1 MSLPRPILL
10 AALLS
15 LALSLAPPCP
25 ARANGNGQPLTRL
38 VQDGGLLVSKNGAVI
53 YARNEEKL
61 FVPASV
67 LKIGTGLAAIRILG
81 PEYRFRTEFFL
92 TPDQDLVIRG
102 LADPF
107 LVSEEVSAMARGLRS
122 RGLAKVRH
130 IHLDDSACRLERGTD
145 GAGASLNPYD
155 AQSGCLAVNFN
166 TVHVEVEKNGRVRS
180 AEEQTP
186 LLPIM
191 AELARGLAPGSH
203 RINVTA
209 SGDRSLRYA
218 GELFAA
224 ILAREGVEV
233 TGRIRTG
240 PLPAAAPFHVHVSGR
255 GLDEIVA
262 GLLFYS
268 NNFIANQL
276 FLAAGAARFGW
287 PATWDKGRDAMTG
300 FYRDELNLSGREIT
314 VVEGSGLSRQNRL
327 SPKAMLAILEAF
339 KPHAH
344 LLPLDKGRRL
354 KSGTLTGVYA
364 YAGYFP
370 AANGGLDPFVLILNQ
385 PRNTRDRVLELLHKM
400 QRNNSPLKN
409 GLARHRDVVLKFSRP

>member
-1 MSLPRPILL
+1 MSRSRALLL
-10 AALLS
+10 AALIS
-15 LALSLAPPCP
+15 LALCLAAPCP
-25 ARANGNGQPLTRL
+25 APANGNGRPLSGL
-38 VQDGGLLVSKNGAVI
+38 VQEGGLLVSKNGVVV

-67 LKIGTGLAAIRILG
+67 LKIGTGLAAFHLLG
-81 PEYRFRTEFFL
+81 PEHRFRTEFFL

-107 LVSEEVSAMARGLRS
+107 LVSEEVAAMARGLRDK
-122 RGLAKVRH
+122 GLAMVRH

-155 AQSGCLAVNFN
+155 AQNGCLAVNFN

-209 SGDRSLRYA
+209 AGDRSLRYA

-224 ILAREGVEV
+224 ILAREGVAV

-255 GLDEIVA
+255 GMDEIVA
-262 GLLFYS
+262 DLLYYS

-287 PATWDKGRDAMTG
+287 PATWDKGRDAMAG

-314 VVEGSGLSRQNRL
+314 VVEGSGLSRQNRVT
-327 SPKAMLAILEAF
+327 PKAMLAVLEAF
-339 KPHAH
+339 KPHAR
-344 LLPLDKGRRL
+344 LLPFDKGRFV
-354 KSGTLTGVYA
+354 KSGTLAGVYA

-385 PRNTRDRVLELLHKM
+385 PRNTRDQALELLHGM
-400 QRNNSPLKN
+400 QRSE
-409 GLARHRDVVLKFSRP
+409 